1 MEPSGMAGEKNDLDV
16 IRLGPLC
23 RMVMQRMAK
32 KNALN
37 TNLYNG
43 LIAAFQAADADRKI
57 RVILLTA
64 AGDTFTSGNDMDDFM
79 KLRTGEQPRP
89 GTGFISVISKA
100 RKPVVAAVNGLAIGI
115 GSTMLLH
122 CDLVFAAESAR
133 FQMPFVSLGLCPEAG
148 STYLLPRRLGH
159 QRASEIL
166 LLGESFSAREAEAIG
181 LVNRVYPD
189 DELAEGSMAA
199 ARKLAARP
207 PEAVM
212 LTKRLLKEGGRR
224 GLEEAIAEE
233 GRRFT
238 ERLVSP
244 EFEAAYASFK
254 ARSKG

>member
-1 MEPSGMAGEKNDLDV
+1 MSGEKKYLDV
-16 IRLGPLC
+16 TCQGPVC

-32 KNALN
+32 KNALD
-37 TNLYNG
+37 TTLYKD
-43 LIAAFQAADADRKI
+43 LIAALQAADADRKI

-64 AGDTFTSGNDMDDFM
+64 VGDTFTSGNDMDDFM

-89 GTGFISVISKA
+89 GTAFIAVISQV
-100 RKPVVAAVNGLAIGI
+100 RKPIVAAVNGPAIGI

-122 CDLVFAAESAR
+122 CDLVFAAENAY
-133 FQMPFVSLGLCPEAG
+133 FQMPFVNLGLCPEAG
-148 STYLLPRRLGH
+148 SSYLLPRRLGH

-189 DELAEGSMAA
+189 DKLAAGAMAK

-207 PEAVM
+207 PEAV
-212 LTKRLLKEGGRR
+212 LLAKALLKEGGRR

-238 ERLVSP
+238 ERLASP
-244 EFEAAYASFK
+244 EFEAAFDGFK
-254 ARSKG
+254 ARSKS